1 MTNQPRALSALR
13 MIFLAAQ
20 IASLFDSQVKA
31 FSSAYRRAVFT
42 QFGSHTLY
50 TSVMYKNDAPAI
62 ISKSDYALDIED
74 AVESSKAQE
83 ITYDFI
89 RSAIVTFK
97 DLTGHTVVPLNFVV
111 PSKSKDW
118 PRELWRLELGNIAND
133 IRNGAYPHQDEDL
146 WNLGFEFFPSEG
158 VLKTSDDV
166 MQIAMK
172 TYMKLNSNLRVKTN
186 FVVPDEDN
194 SWPMETWGFKLGAAI
209 NKLKRSKNFEE
220 VKLNLLNSGINLQ
233 TPGKLTFDLVK
244 ETLLQYREINGDM
257 FVPFRF
263 IVPHKS
269 EKWAQN
275 TWGMELGDV
284 VRKIRC
290 GELLEDKREELCAIG
305 FMFESQRGGYSYEF
319 VKSALIMYKKA
330 YKYMLIPK
338 DFRIPDNSTI
348 WPEEFWGMKL
358 GATASDIKN
367 KGYFTEKKQELIS
380 VGFEYDSDNSNNRRS
395 KRETVKMAAFEING
409 NFEIPRKFQVP
420 YNSEDW
426 PEEMWGLKLG
436 ELSERSA
443 GSGRKKV
450 MTPSPSPSPYR
461 TDNPSPS
468 PSRADNDHLVAL
480 GF

>member
-20 IASLFDSQVKA
+20 IASLFDNQVKA
-31 FSSAYRRAVFT
+31 FSSAYRRAAFT
-42 QFGSHTLY
+42 QFGSHALY

-74 AVESSKAQE
+74 AVESSEVQE
-83 ITYDFI
+83 ITYDLI

-97 DLTGHTVVPLNFVV
+97 DLTGHTVVPLNFIV

-133 IRNGAYPHQDEDL
+133 IRNGAYPDQDEDL

-158 VLKTSDDV
+158 VLKTSDEV

-186 FVVPDEDN
+186 FIVPDEDN
-194 SWPMETWGFKLGAAI
+194 SWPMETWGFKLGAVI
-209 NKLKRSKNFEE
+209 NKLKRSKNFDE

-233 TPGKLTFDLVK
+233 TPGKVTFDLVK
-244 ETLLQYREINGDM
+244 EALLQYREINGDM

-263 IVPHKS
+263 IVPDKS
-269 EKWAQN
+269 EKWASN

-290 GELLEDKREELCAIG
+290 GEFLKDKREELGAIG
-305 FMFESQRGGYSYEF
+305 FVFESQKVGYSYEF
-319 VKSALIMYKKA
+319 VKSALTIYKEV
-330 YKYMLIPK
+330 YNYMLIPK
-338 DFRIPDNSTI
+338 DFCIPENSTL
-348 WPEEFWGMKL
+348 WPEEFWGMEL
-358 GATASDIKN
+358 GLTASDIKN
-367 KGYFTEKKQELIS
+367 RGYFTEKKQELIS
-380 VGFEYDSDNSNNRRS
+380 MGFEFDFDNTNSRRS
-395 KRETVKMAAFEING
+395 KRETVKMAALRYREING
-409 NFEIPRKFQVP
+409 NFDIPRKFQVP
-420 YNSEDW
+420 HNSEDW
-426 PEEMWGLKLG
+426 PEELWGLKLG

-443 GSGRKKV
+443 GSSGKKAK
-450 MTPSPSPSPYR
+450 TPLPSSA
-461 TDNPSPS
+461 PS